1 MPPCSRGGHSGPRG
15 TLHTK
20 DGGNGKRGGRSFTF
34 PSNGTRKR
42 WKMTGEAFSFP
53 SKFADI
59 VALDRGD
66 ERFLRPLVP
75 ARLRECDLG
84 SEPRERWGENVL
96 VLGGN
101 GFIGIHL
108 IERLLRDPKVA
119 QVTALV
125 RPCRTSSPRS
135 KIEAALRAYDLDA
148 GIARNE
154 RFRIVAGFPMRKR
167 FGLRAAQYRDLSEGV
182 DTIIHAA
189 GSTSYTASYLSLR
202 PRWVLGMFHLLH
214 FALDRRVKQLC
225 YVGSTIAH
233 LYREREDFQRPD
245 SWWFSGYAQMKWVIQ
260 GMLRHLQGM
269 GMRISVCEAPYVLGG
284 IEGARDPG
292 LHYSF
297 WRMALLV
304 KRLGVMWPGKF
315 PAFVPV
321 DLLVEALVR
330 NIGHA
335 RLEPLIRPIFP
346 GNPTMADLSGVFGC
360 RVVPWEDFMKRLKR
374 VVNRR
379 YLRMFPPDM
388 LELIERTN
396 LPAIFPEGGLQRA
409 LPPVETLFSRYLDVL
424 SRTLAR
430 RDLLD
435 IPSVRNTSDQAP
447 FTSEKETARASQASR
462 R

>member
-1 MPPCSRGGHSGPRG
+1 MSGE
-15 TLHTK
+15 T
-20 DGGNGKRGGRSFTF
+20 
-34 PSNGTRKR
+34 
-42 WKMTGEAFSFP
+42 FSFS

-66 ERFLRPLVP
+66 ERFLRPVVP
-75 ARLRECDLG
+75 ERLREGDLRPDTRR
-84 SEPRERWGENVL
+84 SWGENVL

-125 RPCRTSSPRS
+125 RPCRTSPPRS
-135 KIEAALRAYDLDA
+135 KIEAALCAYGLDR

-154 RFRIVAGFPMRKR
+154 RLRIVPGFPMRKR
-167 FGLRAAQYRDLSEGV
+167 FGLRAAQYRDLSEEV
-182 DTIIHAA
+182 DTIFHAA
-189 GSTSYTASYLSLR
+189 GSTSYTASYLSFR
-202 PRWVLGMFHLLH
+202 PRWVLGIFHLLH

-225 YVGSTIAH
+225 YVGSTITH

-284 IEGARDPG
+284 IERARDPG

-304 KRLGVMWPGKF
+304 KRLGVMWSGQF

-321 DLLVEALVR
+321 DLLVDALVR

-346 GNPTMADLSGVFGC
+346 GDPTMEDLSGVFGC
-360 RVVPWEDFMKRLKR
+360 RVVAWERFLAALQRT
-374 VVNRR
+374 VSQR

-396 LPAIFPEGGLQRA
+396 LPPIFPEGGSPRS
-409 LPPVETLFSRYLDVL
+409 LPSVEVLFARYLEVL
-424 SRTLAR
+424 SRTLAHG
-430 RDLLD
+430 DLQETLSLR
-435 IPSVRNTSDQAP
+435 PTPEQAP
-447 FTSEKETARASQASR
+447 FTPEQDTARASRASPR
-462 R
+462 